1 MPLEVET
8 MRRGQKVT
16 VVGFDGEVADARVYD
31 VQGKT
36 AHVCSEEEWRRAAA
50 EKRAPDCL
58 GWPLTSVREARSEPL
73 AVIDQNVR

>member
-1 MPLEVET
+1 MPLEVES
-8 MRRGQKVT
+8 MRRGQKVK

-36 AHVCSEEEWRRAAA
+36 AHVCSEEEWQRAAI

-58 GWPLTSVREARSEPL
+58 GWPLSSVRDVGSESL
-73 AVIDQNVR
+73 AVVDQNVR

>member
-1 MPLEVET
+1 MAK
-8 MRRGQKVT
+8 GQKIK
-16 VVGFDGEVADARVYD
+16 VVGFDGEVADCRLYE

-36 AHVCSEEEWRRAAA
+36 ALVCSEQEWRQASA

-58 GWPLTSVREARSEPL
+58 GWPLAYVRDSQSQPL